1 MGMSECRTRY
11 SCGFLVFPLSVNA
24 GKAKVRFI
32 SVLALFQC
40 DCSYMFYFTISC
52 GCPNAALPDVTGRAL
67 ILPNL
72 TERP

>member
-1 MGMSECRTRY
+1 M
-11 SCGFLVFPLSVNA
+11 FPLSVNA

-40 DCSYMFYFTISC
+40 DCSYMFYFTIHAS
-52 GCPNAALPDVTGRAL
+52 ATLPDVTGRAL